1 MELAFAQEEKRSLV
15 EYLHDDEWIGEA
27 SKLVCDE
34 DGCHKP
40 EDAGP
45 ENPMP
50 SLQSSL
56 SQVKTESRQSGGR

>member
-15 EYLHDDEWIGEA
+15 EYLPDDEWIKEEP
-27 SKLVCDE
+27 KVVCDE

-50 SLQSSL
+50 L
-56 SQVKTESRQSGGR
+56 V

>member
-1 MELAFAQEEKRSLV
+1 MFAQEEKRSLV

-40 EDAGP
+40 DGAEP

-50 SLQSSL
+50 P
-56 SQVKTESRQSGGR
+56 V